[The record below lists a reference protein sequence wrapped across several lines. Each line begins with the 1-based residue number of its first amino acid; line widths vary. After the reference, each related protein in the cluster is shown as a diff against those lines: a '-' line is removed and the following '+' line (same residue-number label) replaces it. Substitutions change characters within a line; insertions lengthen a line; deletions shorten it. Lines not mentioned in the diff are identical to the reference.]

1 MHKIE
6 QMLCDELDAIADD
19 GKLTRDSLN
28 DIEKLTHSL
37 KSLKTVMAMEEYSGD
52 DYSRD
57 YSRDYSNDYSG
68 RMSSRRDSMG
78 RYSRD
83 NGNSYRNSYRSE
95 RYSRMSGDDMM
106 GMLDQMLR
114 DATDTKERQAI
125 QKIMDHM
132 ER

>member
-37 KSLKTVMAMEEYSGD
+37 KSLKAVMAMEEYSGD
-52 DYSRD
+52 D

-83 NGNSYRNSYRSE
+83 NENSYRNSYRSE
-95 RYSRMSGDDMM
+95 RSYSRMSGDDMM

>member
-1 MHKIE
+1 MYKIE
-6 QMLCDELDAIADD
+6 QMLCDALDSIADD

-28 DIEKLTHSL
+28 DVDKITHSL
-37 KSLKTVMAMEEYSGD
+37 KSLKAVMAMEEYSGD

-57 YSRDYSNDYSG
+57 YSNDYSG
-68 RMSSRRDSMG
+68 RMSSSRDSMG

-83 NGNSYRNSYRSE
+83 NENSYQNSYRSE
-95 RYSRMSGDDMM
+95 RSYGRMSGNDMM
-106 GMLDQMLR
+106 SMLEDMLR
-114 DATDTKERQAI
+114 NATDTKERKTI